1 MSVAAPANPAAGQA
15 PAAHHPAR
23 GGAAPLPGEPIRTA
37 HRTQDRAHHAAR
49 MTAMNDP
56 RRAAE
61 AHLPIRADIT
71 IAAHR
76 RAEARRLPAEVR
88 RLRAEAARPR
98 DNTRGMSAAALR
110 SPDRAHRAA
119 ALTAQ
124 AVPAPRPVPAAAGD
138 TVLPVPPAG
147 RPAARVR
154 RRKSVV
160 IASAFSRERS
170 SFFPSRLYR
179 SQ

>member
-1 MSVAAPANPAAGQA
+1 MSEAALASPAAGQA

-37 HRTQDRAHHAAR
+37 HRTRDRAHRAVR

-56 RRAAE
+56 HRAAGT
-61 AHLPIRADIT
+61 HLPIRADIT

-76 RAEARRLPAEVR
+76 RAEALRLPAEAR

-98 DNTRGMSAAALR
+98 DNTRAMNAAAQR
-110 SPDRAHRAA
+110 NPDRAHRAA
-119 ALTAQ
+119 AHTVP
-124 AVPAPRPVPAAAGD
+124 AVPAPHPVPAAAED
-138 TVLPVPPAG
+138 TVLPAPPAD
-147 RPAARVR
+147 RPAARA
-154 RRKSVV
+154 RKRKNAV

>member
-1 MSVAAPANPAAGQA
+1 MSEAAPASPAAGQA

-23 GGAAPLPGEPIRTA
+23 GGAAPLPGEPIRTV
-37 HRTQDRAHHAAR
+37 HRTRDRAHRAAR

-56 RRAAE
+56 HRAAE

-71 IAAHR
+71 TAAHR
-76 RAEARRLPAEVR
+76 RAEARRLPAEAL
-88 RLRAEAARPR
+88 RLRAEAVRQR
-98 DNTRGMSAAALR
+98 DSIRVMSAAAQR
-110 SPDRAHRAA
+110 NPDRAHRAA
-119 ALTAQ
+119 AHTAQ

-138 TVLPVPPAG
+138 TVPPAPPVDH
-147 RPAARVR
+147 PAARA
-154 RRKSVV
+154 RKRKNVV

>member
-1 MSVAAPANPAAGQA
+1 MSEAAPASPAAGQA

-37 HRTQDRAHHAAR
+37 HRTRDRAHRAVR

-56 RRAAE
+56 HRAAE
-61 AHLPIRADIT
+61 THLPIRADIT
-71 IAAHR
+71 TAAHR
-76 RAEARRLPAEVR
+76 KAEALRPPAEARRLQ
-88 RLRAEAARPR
+88 AEAARPR
-98 DNTRGMSAAALR
+98 DSIRTMSAAAQR
-110 SPDRAHRAA
+110 NPDRARRAA
-119 ALTAQ
+119 AHTAPP
-124 AVPAPRPVPAAAGD
+124 VPVPHPAPAAAGD
-138 TVLPVPPAG
+138 TVLPVPPAD
-147 RPAARVR
+147 RPAARA
-154 RRKSVV
+154 RKRKNVV

>member
-1 MSVAAPANPAAGQA
+1 MSEAAPASPAAGQA
-15 PAAHHPAR
+15 PAEHHPAR

-37 HRTQDRAHHAAR
+37 HRTRDQAHRAAR
-49 MTAMNDP
+49 TTATKDP

-71 IAAHR
+71 TAAHR
-76 RAEARRLPAEVR
+76 RAEALRLPAGAR
-88 RLRAEAARPR
+88 LLRAEAAPLR
-98 DNTRGMSAAALR
+98 DNTKGMSAAAQR
-110 SPDRAHRAA
+110 NPDRAHLAA
-119 ALTAQ
+119 HTAQ
-124 AVPAPRPVPAAAGD
+124 AVQAPHPVPAAAGD
-138 TVLPVPPAG
+138 TVPPAPPVD

-154 RRKSVV
+154 KGKNVV